1 MIDRE
6 KIQVLAQI
14 NQSMLDAAAKLEEA
28 IRKGDADSLLQL
40 KSYITEAQKKFNLA
54 LEG

>member
-6 KIQVLAQI
+6 KIQLLAQI
-14 NQSMLDAAAKLEEA
+14 NQAMLDAAAKLDEA
-28 IRKGDADSLLQL
+28 VRKGDSDSLMQL

-54 LEG
+54 LES

>member
-6 KIQVLAQI
+6 KIQLLARIDQA
-14 NQSMLDAAAKLEEA
+14 MLDAAAKLEEA
-28 IRKGDADSLLQL
+28 VRKGDSDSMLQL

-54 LEG
+54 LES